1 MNTPLFGYD
10 LVDGSLV
17 ENNAEADFL
26 RFAFAMYC
34 GKKPEPP
41 RHMVTSIIK
50 HHNGEITEADA
61 KELAFQIKYI
71 NMYFRALCRA
81 KERALQKA
89 QLDEPPPKKTPRP
102 QRPHV
107 AKTKTS
113 EPIIPRELFEATQA
127 KITAYVP
134 TPSDPTEPWLTA
146 KEIAEHLGITKETV
160 IAWIPMKGMPGF
172 KVGRD
177 LRFKKSEVDA
187 WMANSEKILTFKPLF
202 KLLIDKRIKGKELCE
217 MAHISAATLSK
228 MKTDGA
234 AVNSNV
240 LDKICTA
247 LGCTLG
253 DIMKMVPID
262 IV

>member
-10 LVDGSLV
+10 LVDGSYV

-26 RFAFAMYC
+26 RFAFEMYC

-61 KELAFQIKYI
+61 KELAFHIKYI

-89 QLDEPPPKKTPRP
+89 QLDDPPPKQTPRP
-102 QRPHV
+102 QRPRV
-107 AKTKTS
+107 EKKKTS
-113 EPIIPRELFEATQA
+113 EPIIPLDLFAATQA
-127 KITAYVP
+127 KIPPYVP
-134 TPSDPTEPWLTA
+134 PTNDPTEPWLTA
-146 KEIAEHLGITKETV
+146 AEIAEHLGISKETV
-160 IAWIPMKGMPGF
+160 VAWIPMKGIPGF

-177 LRFKKSEVDA
+177 WRFKKSEVDA
-187 WMANSEKILTFKPLF
+187 WMATSEKILTFKPLF
-202 KLLIDKRIKGKELCE
+202 KMLIDKRIKCKELCA
-217 MAHISAATLSK
+217 MAKISSATLSK
-228 MKTDGA
+228 MKVDGA
-234 AVNSNV
+234 SVNSNV

-247 LGCTLG
+247 LGCSLG

-262 IV
+262 KI